1 MSRRLSLYTRRVP
14 YAVACALGLTLAA
27 CGGGSDTT
35 APTPDPIPHPAP
47 GPEPAPQPA
56 PQPAPNPQPTPEP
69 APQPEPQPAPQPSSI
84 AGTYQL
90 IQINNSQPGQL
101 VTITDPNGNVTGL
114 YRFSAATQLT
124 VDAENHFSLTF
135 SYTDDKSELGYG
147 DQGQI
152 LELGETGGSTALLFG
167 SFDYHDQ
174 FQGIAV
180 DGVIMFSYDFDGDGA
195 TETSFGFQRI
205 G

>member
-14 YAVACALGLTLAA
+14 YALACALGLALAA

-35 APTPDPIPHPAP
+35 GPTPDPIPHPAP
-47 GPEPAPQPA
+47 GPQPAPQPA
-56 PQPAPNPQPTPEP
+56 PQPTPQPAPDPQPTPD
-69 APQPEPQPAPQPSSI
+69 PAPQPSAI

-101 VTITDPNGNVTGL
+101 VTITNPDGHVVGL
-114 YRFSAATQLT
+114 YRFDTGTRLI
-124 VDAENHFSLTF
+124 VDAQDGFELTF
-135 SYTDDKSELGYG
+135 SYTDDKSGLGYG
-147 DQGQI
+147 DMGHIDQVGQ
-152 LELGETGGSTALLFG
+152 TGGSTALVFSSG
-167 SFDYHDQ
+167 IYGDS

-180 DGVIMFSYDFDGDGA
+180 DGVIMISYDFDGDGQA
-195 TETSFGFQRI
+195 ETSFGFQRV